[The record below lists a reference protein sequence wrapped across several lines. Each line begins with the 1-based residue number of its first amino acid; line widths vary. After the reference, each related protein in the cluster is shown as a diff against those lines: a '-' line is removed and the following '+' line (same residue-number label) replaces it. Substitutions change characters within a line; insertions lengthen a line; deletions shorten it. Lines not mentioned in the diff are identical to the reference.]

1 MDLITI
7 DVSNIDEKK
16 LYLGKPVE
24 ILGNNQS
31 CEDLAL
37 ESGTNEHEILISL
50 GKNSKKYIFKKC
62 MKRL

>member
-7 DVSNIDEKK
+7 DVSDVDEKN

-24 ILGNNQS
+24 ILGENQS

-37 ESGTNEHEILISL
+37 EMGTNEHEILISFGSFMDIL
-50 GKNSKKYIFKKC
+50 TT
-62 MKRL
+62 

>member
-7 DVSNIDEKK
+7 DVTDIEEKN

-24 ILGNNQS
+24 ILGENQS

-37 ESGTNEHEILISL
+37 EMVTNEHEILISL
-50 GKNSKKYIFKKC
+50 GRNSKKVYI
-62 MKRL
+62 

>member
-7 DVSNIDEKK
+7 DVSNVDENS

-24 ILGNNQS
+24 ILGENQS

-37 ESGTNEHEILISL
+37 ELGTNEHEVLISL
-50 GKNSKKYIFKKC
+50 GKNSKKVYI
-62 MKRL
+62 

>member
-7 DVSNIDEKK
+7 DVSQIDQNS

-31 CEDLAL
+31 CENLAL
-37 ESGTNEHEILISL
+37 ETGTNEHEILISL
-50 GKNSKKYIFKKC
+50 GRNSKKVYI
-62 MKRL
+62 

>member
-7 DVSNIDEKK
+7 DVSHIDQNN

-37 ESGTNEHEILISL
+37 DTGTNEHEILISL
-50 GKNSKKYIFKKC
+50 GKNSKKVYI
-62 MKRL
+62 

>member
-1 MDLITI
+1 MSLTSIR
-7 DVSNIDEKK
+7 NN

-37 ESGTNEHEILISL
+37 ETGTNEHEILISL
-50 GKNSKKYIFKKC
+50 GKNSKKVYI
-62 MKRL
+62 

>member
-7 DVSNIDEKK
+7 DVSNVDENS

-24 ILGNNQS
+24 ILGENQS

-37 ESGTNEHEILISL
+37 EMVTNEHEILISL
-50 GKNSKKYIFKKC
+50 GRNSKKVYI
-62 MKRL
+62 